1 MNSSFQGSHLAFVR
15 WRKQVDLGVR
25 AGAARSVAADQEIF
39 VTTGLHREDEDTII
53 YWYLQPRGG
62 LVWSLLTRASNDD

>member
-15 WRKQVDLGVR
+15 WRKQVNLGVR
-25 AGAARSVAADQEIF
+25 AGSARSFAGDQEIF

-53 YWYLQPRGG
+53 Y
-62 LVWSLLTRASNDD
+62 